1 MCNPLE
7 QRARE
12 QKSAMSKL
20 QPPPKLWPIENSY
33 LRVKAY
39 FVLKLLGCFY
49 NLVFNLFE
57 KNVDWDLGRK
67 TAGTGFTGSQCSML
81 PVLVASST
89 AAAEAVVLALI
100 TAKLCTNSHVL
111 KQLAKRLSF
120 NGTDERLISNIP

>member
-1 MCNPLE
+1 
-7 QRARE
+7 
-12 QKSAMSKL
+12 MSKL

-49 NLVFNLFE
+49 TFIFNLFE
-57 KNVDWDLGRK
+57 NNVDWDLSRK

-81 PVLVASST
+81 PVLVASSA
-89 AAAEAVVLALI
+89 AAAEAVVVALV
-100 TAKLCTNSHVL
+100 TAKRCASSHVL